1 MKQTIIDIINETI
14 RKSNC
19 RTRFREPLTGCAP
32 ADDPQFSRLREAAH
46 PNHLLPEEMLP
57 GARSVFAFFLPFDS
71 RLVEKNRKHP
81 YVSREWAEA
90 YVETNQ
96 LIKDICKEIYRYLA
110 DMGFNAAYEQPTHN
124 FDSELLLSNWSHK
137 HIAYV
142 CGLGSFGR
150 NTMLITGGGCAGR
163 FGSLVTDAYL
173 EPSAQ
178 TRPLYHPFC
187 ERCDYCARIC
197 PVSALRDG
205 SFDKAACY
213 RRLLEVNDFF
223 SDLPLTDVC
232 GKCACGPCALR
243 DPAPNTSETVGA

>member
-1 MKQTIIDIINETI
+1 MKQTITDIINETI
-14 RKSNC
+14 HKSRC
-19 RTRFREPLTGCAP
+19 RTQFREPLTGCAP
-32 ADDPQFSRLREAAH
+32 AEDPLFYRLREVAH
-46 PNHLLPEEMLP
+46 PGHLLPGEMLP
-57 GARSVFAFFLPFDS
+57 GARTVVSFFLPFNTK
-71 RLVEKNRKHP
+71 LVEKNRKHS

-90 YVETNQ
+90 YVEANQ
-96 LIKDICKEIYRYLA
+96 LIKNACEEICRYFA
-110 DMGFNAAYEQPTHN
+110 DMGFNAVYEQPTHN
-124 FDSELLLSNWSHK
+124 FDSRHLLSTWSHK

-150 NTMLITGGGCAGR
+150 NTMLITAGGCAGR

-173 EPSAQ
+173 ESSAQ
-178 TRPLYHPFC
+178 ASALYHPVC

-213 RRLLEVNDFF
+213 RRLLEVNDFY

-243 DPAPNTSETVGA
+243 DPDPDTVGTVGA